1 MEIDSNIRKYTSSF
15 RRKIVLKIAK
25 LKDKKDLVKIF
36 NIIQGEIGKNL
47 SINRNGIFFNINL
60 LSDDCIQTLNNY
72 LNEINDVTSVTE
84 TENKITYK
92 PYNIDEIDTVNKIGP
107 KLSNQE
113 KSILKK
119 IQKF

>member
-1 MEIDSNIRKYTSSF
+1 MEIDSNTRKYSSSF
-15 RRKIVLKIAK
+15 RRKIVLRITK
-25 LKDKKDLVKIF
+25 LKDKKDFVKIF
-36 NIIQGEIGKNL
+36 NIIQSEIGKDL

-72 LNEINDVTSVTE
+72 LNEINDINSITE
-84 TENKITYK
+84 SEPKISYK
-92 PYNIDEIDTVNKIGP
+92 PYNIDEIDTVNKLGP

>member
-92 PYNIDEIDTVNKIGP
+92 LYNIDEIDTVNKIGP